1 MNAISHVAPRAGTA
15 ADAAGTASFR
25 ADQTLLN
32 AGPSPAPGATALDRM
47 LAAIAEAARTPLA
60 QRPAAVAQA
69 LAAHAAAPDLLAGRD
84 CPCNPDR
91 YVRHLLGEGEGYA
104 VVALVWRPGQ
114 LSPIHAHKTWCALA
128 IHRGTMTEHFF
139 SPGDPPRPTA
149 ARLLAEGDTSHGG
162 ADPDLIH
169 RLGNCSAE
177 TSVSIHAYGVPY
189 ARFADELNILL
200 G

>member
-1 MNAISHVAPRAGTA
+1 MNAITRVAAPALPASARQPQA
-15 ADAAGTASFR
+15 AA
-25 ADQTLLN
+25 
-32 AGPSPAPGATALDRM
+32 SPAQPVAGPGATPLELM
-47 LAAIAEAARTPLA
+47 LAAITEAARAPLA
-60 QRPAAVAQA
+60 DRPAAVAWA

-91 YVRHLLGEGEGYA
+91 YVRHLLGEGDGYA

-114 LSPIHAHKTWCALA
+114 LSPVHAHKTWCAFA
-128 IHRGTMTEHFF
+128 VHRGIMTEHFF
-139 SPGDPPRPTA
+139 APGDPPRPTA
-149 ARLLAEGDTSHGG
+149 ARLLGAGDTGHGS

-177 TSVSIHAYGVPY
+177 TSVSIHAYGVAY
-189 ARFADELNILL
+189 ARFAEELNLLL

>member
-1 MNAISHVAPRAGTA
+1 MNAITRLAAPAIGLAPRSAEA
-15 ADAAGTASFR
+15 PLAS
-25 ADQTLLN
+25 
-32 AGPSPAPGATALDRM
+32 M
-47 LAAIAEAARTPLA
+47 LAAIADAVRAPLA
-60 QRPAAVAQA
+60 QRPVAVARA
-69 LAAHAAAPDLLAGRD
+69 LAAHATAPDLLAGRN

-91 YVRHLLGEGEGYA
+91 YVRHLLGEGDGYA

-114 LSPIHAHKTWCALA
+114 LSPVHAHKTWCALA

-139 SPGDPPRPTA
+139 TPGAPPRPTA
-149 ARLLAEGDTSHGG
+149 ARLLAEGDTSHGS

-189 ARFADELNILL
+189 ARFADELNLLL